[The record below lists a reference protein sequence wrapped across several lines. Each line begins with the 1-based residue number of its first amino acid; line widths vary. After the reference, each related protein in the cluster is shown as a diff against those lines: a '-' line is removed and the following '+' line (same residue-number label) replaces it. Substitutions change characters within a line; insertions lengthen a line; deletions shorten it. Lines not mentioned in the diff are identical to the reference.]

1 MIQTRIAIA
10 TIGATTRAQTAEVTA
25 EVTVETGIGTGIIT
39 VGPTEA
45 EVVTGSTTIGSRSS
59 GMGGMGGTGSRSGR
73 GRPPVAMTGRPPP
86 MEEEEEA
93 VTARG
98 VTVTTRGVRG
108 V

>member
-59 GMGGMGGTGSRSGR
+59 RMGGMGGTGSGSGR
-73 GRPPVAMTGRPPP
+73 GRPPP